1 MIESIL
7 VLFVGIVE
15 ILLLFLF
22 VFVCI
27 WASDPNSYQIKSLLQ
42 KCYSFANFVC
52 LFYLFKIFFFLKY
65 KKAHAQTNHPELNQL
80 PQDPLVQFGG
90 LHFISFGAG
99 VHKTGDLNLVRN
111 SPPYP
116 NQTEP
121 TSPLVIRYLFTD
133 LTHDV

>member
-1 MIESIL
+1 MVESIL

-42 KCYSFANFVC
+42 KCYSFAKFVC

-65 KKAHAQTNHPELNQL
+65 KKGTC
-80 PQDPLVQFGG
+80 
-90 LHFISFGAG
+90 
-99 VHKTGDLNLVRN
+99 
-111 SPPYP
+111 P
-116 NQTEP
+116 NQSPRTEP
-121 TSPLVIRYLFTD
+121 TASRSIGAVWWPTFY
-133 LTHDV
+133 